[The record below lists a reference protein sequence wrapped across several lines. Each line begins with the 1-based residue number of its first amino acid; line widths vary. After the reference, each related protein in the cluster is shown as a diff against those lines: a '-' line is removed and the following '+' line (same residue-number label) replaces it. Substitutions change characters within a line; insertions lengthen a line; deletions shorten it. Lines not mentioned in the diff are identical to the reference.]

1 VGTNRAADDALMEMV
16 RAAAA
21 GDDDAW
27 RDLLD
32 RFHARLRRL
41 VKLRMDPRVMGRLDP
56 SDVLQDTYMDA
67 REQLPAYLA
76 DPKYPFFLWL
86 RLLTGNRLNKLHR
99 FHLGQ
104 QVRDVTREVP
114 LLGGSMPEASS
125 TAIAAQL
132 LGRDSEPPEHAAQAE
147 IYGRV
152 VEAVNGL
159 DVLDREV
166 LALRH
171 FERLSTAEI
180 AEVLGITVAAARK
193 RYLRALARLR
203 AVIGTLGEVQ

>member
-1 VGTNRAADDALMEMV
+1 MVTKRADHDLLLEKV
-16 RAAAA
+16 RAAAS

-32 RFHARLRRL
+32 RFHTRLRRL
-41 VKLRMDPRVMGRLDP
+41 VQLRMDPRVTGRIDP
-56 SDVLQDTYMDA
+56 SDVLQDTYIDA
-67 REQLPAYLA
+67 REQLPAYVA

-114 LLGGSMPEASS
+114 LMGGPMPEASS

-132 LGRDSEPPEHAAQAE
+132 LGHDSEPPERAARTE

-152 VEAVNGL
+152 VDAVNDL
-159 DVLDREV
+159 EPLDREV
-166 LALRH
+166 LTLRH
-171 FERLSTAEI
+171 FEQLSTTEI
-180 AEVLGITVAAARK
+180 ADVLGITLAAARK
-193 RYLRALARLR
+193 RYLRALTRLR
-203 AVIGTLGEVQ
+203 AVIGSLSES